1 MLQRERVKPLTD
13 EEKAAGAKL
22 IAAWVMSAPRAAA
35 RAYCK
40 AVDAIMGGHNL
51 YTPAELLFSVANI
64 NILAHIDLST
74 ASFSI
79 AQLRIPKV
87 VEVISI
93 RQASGGKPLSPVD
106 NKGTKVNVNDA
117 LELRGTACALA
128 QICFAK
134 QNGQVYLANPKLA
147 KEELIPKIRA
157 AKAALLAAAEDL
169 QRRLARR
176 ARPLIEARRLARAAS
191 KIQAIFRAKVF
202 RQVMAT
208 SMKLRRR
215 KLLVARLNT
224 RKQIAR
230 MLKSALEKPILLAG
244 SVVFAADQAI
254 TLTKD
259 ARPMTN
265 GDVLRLFMFANDRVR
280 ARAYT
285 STVNKMISAAPEGHA
300 PDVKRFGGPPIFP
313 RPKSPL
319 ALLFHEQVELTASI
333 DERCNNLQVCA
344 IAREY
349 ALTPHPTPHP
359 TPLIVYMAVTP
370 TVPTSLCVRYV
381 RAESQLA
388 EFETPED
395 VAVTRIC
402 QHGVES
408 KVYKKTTAKLGTGDA
423 MTLKGHLHTLA
434 ALVVVKDGVLTLLP
448 AKARNQSAHA
458 KLLKDQRGSIN
469 SAERLAVWLQRLVR
483 FRIAERKR
491 QREHHAILVIQ
502 AAWLMHRVAREGTD
516 STWSVSFLEQSK
528 LRERGTPTSV
538 LEEAAGASRSSA
550 NMPVNRTASGWSV
563 LRTEVKVGAVMKNKL
578 NGVRQKKKP
587 TKAKKAKEASFKEAK
602 AAVPWP
608 STHTGRTNR
617 FRSGT

>member
-1 MLQRERVKPLTD
+1 
-13 EEKAAGAKL
+13 
-22 IAAWVMSAPRAAA
+22 
-35 RAYCK
+35 
-40 AVDAIMGGHNL
+40 
-51 YTPAELLFSVANI
+51 
-64 NILAHIDLST
+64 
-74 ASFSI
+74 
-79 AQLRIPKV
+79 
-87 VEVISI
+87 
-93 RQASGGKPLSPVD
+93 
-106 NKGTKVNVNDA
+106 VNVNDA

-300 PDVKRFGGPPIFP
+300 PDVKRFGGPPVFP

-333 DERCNNLQVCA
+333 DERCNN
-344 IAREY
+344 
-349 ALTPHPTPHP
+349 
-359 TPLIVYMAVTP
+359 M
-370 TVPTSLCVRYV
+370 
-381 RAESQLA
+381 QLA

-602 AAVPWP
+602 AAVPLP

>member
-13 EEKAAGAKL
+13 DEKAAGAKL

-79 AQLRIPKV
+79 SQLRIPKV

-333 DERCNNLQVCA
+333 DERCNN
-344 IAREY
+344 
-349 ALTPHPTPHP
+349 
-359 TPLIVYMAVTP
+359 M
-370 TVPTSLCVRYV
+370 
-381 RAESQLA
+381 QLA

-408 KVYKKTTAKLGTGDA
+408 KVHKKTTAKLGTGDA

-538 LEEAAGASRSSA
+538 LEEAAGAWRSSA

-602 AAVPWP
+602 AAVPLP

>member
-1 MLQRERVKPLTD
+1 
-13 EEKAAGAKL
+13 
-22 IAAWVMSAPRAAA
+22 
-35 RAYCK
+35 
-40 AVDAIMGGHNL
+40 
-51 YTPAELLFSVANI
+51 
-64 NILAHIDLST
+64 
-74 ASFSI
+74 
-79 AQLRIPKV
+79 
-87 VEVISI
+87 
-93 RQASGGKPLSPVD
+93 
-106 NKGTKVNVNDA
+106 
-117 LELRGTACALA
+117 
-128 QICFAK
+128 
-134 QNGQVYLANPKLA
+134 
-147 KEELIPKIRA
+147 
-157 AKAALLAAAEDL
+157 
-169 QRRLARR
+169 
-176 ARPLIEARRLARAAS
+176 
-191 KIQAIFRAKVF
+191 
-202 RQVMAT
+202 MAT

-395 VAVTRIC
+395 VAFTRIC

-516 STWSVSFLEQSK
+516 STWSVSFLEKSK

-602 AAVPWP
+602 AAVPLP

>member
-79 AQLRIPKV
+79 SQLRIPKV

-333 DERCNNLQVCA
+333 DERCNN
-344 IAREY
+344 
-349 ALTPHPTPHP
+349 
-359 TPLIVYMAVTP
+359 M
-370 TVPTSLCVRYV
+370 
-381 RAESQLA
+381 QLA

-602 AAVPWP
+602 AAVPLP

>member
-1 MLQRERVKPLTD
+1 MLQRERVKALTD

-134 QNGQVYLANPKLA
+134 QNGQVYLANPKHA

-333 DERCNNLQVCA
+333 DERCNN
-344 IAREY
+344 
-349 ALTPHPTPHP
+349 
-359 TPLIVYMAVTP
+359 M
-370 TVPTSLCVRYV
+370 
-381 RAESQLA
+381 QLA

-602 AAVPWP
+602 AAVPLP

>member
-333 DERCNNLQVCA
+333 DERCNN
-344 IAREY
+344 
-349 ALTPHPTPHP
+349 
-359 TPLIVYMAVTP
+359 M
-370 TVPTSLCVRYV
+370 
-381 RAESQLA
+381 QLA

-602 AAVPWP
+602 AAVPLP

>member
-1 MLQRERVKPLTD
+1 M
-13 EEKAAGAKL
+13 

-40 AVDAIMGGHNL
+40 AVDAITGGHKH
-51 YTPAELLFSVANI
+51 YTPAELLFNVANI
-64 NILAHIDLST
+64 SILAHIDVST

-79 AQLRIPKV
+79 SQLSIPKV
-87 VEVISI
+87 VEVVSI
-93 RQASGGKPLSPVD
+93 RQASGGKPLTPVD

-300 PDVKRFGGPPIFP
+300 PDVKRFGGPCIFP

-319 ALLFHEQVELTASI
+319 ELLFHEPVELTASI
-333 DERCNNLQVCA
+333 DERCNN
-344 IAREY
+344 
-349 ALTPHPTPHP
+349 
-359 TPLIVYMAVTP
+359 M
-370 TVPTSLCVRYV
+370 
-381 RAESQLA
+381 QLA

-516 STWSVSFLEQSK
+516 STWSVSFLEKSK

-602 AAVPWP
+602 AAVPLP

>member
-333 DERCNNLQVCA
+333 DERCNN
-344 IAREY
+344 
-349 ALTPHPTPHP
+349 
-359 TPLIVYMAVTP
+359 M
-370 TVPTSLCVRYV
+370 
-381 RAESQLA
+381 QLA

-516 STWSVSFLEQSK
+516 STWSVSFLEKSK

-602 AAVPWP
+602 AAVPLP